1 MVILIQNRLIKKLIY
16 IFCLTYLFISNNVT
30 AEEIIRMAVTTSTEN
45 SGLLSVLLPPFEDEH
60 QVKMHI
66 LSVGTGK
73 ALRLGQNGDVDLVL
87 VHAPGAEKKFVD
99 AGFGVNRTAVMH
111 NDFILLGPDNDPAGV
126 NKATS
131 LAVSLGLIQKNQST
145 FISRGDDSGTH
156 KKEQILWDIAGV
168 NPGGRWYLSIGQG
181 MGAALTMAYEKQAYI
196 LSDRGTY
203 LAYLGKMNL
212 NIVFE
217 KDEILKNPY
226 HIILVNPEIHPHIK
240 TKLAQKFINFITGE
254 EGQRIIRD
262 FRINNK
268 PLFYPDVI
276 N

>member
-1 MVILIQNRLIKKLIY
+1 MIKNLIY
-16 IFCLTYLFISNNVT
+16 IICLSHFLLSNNVI
-30 AEEIIRMAVTTSTEN
+30 AKDILRMAVTTSTEN

-60 QVKMHI
+60 QIKMHI
-66 LSVGTGK
+66 LSVGSGK

-87 VHAPGAEKKFVD
+87 VHAPDAEKRFIN
-99 AGFGVNRTAVMH
+99 AGYGVGRTAVMH
-111 NDFILLGPDNDPAGV
+111 NDFILLGPGSDPAGV
-126 NKATS
+126 KSATS
-131 LAVSLGLIQKNQST
+131 LADALGLIKMSQST

-156 KKEQILWDIAGV
+156 KKEQKLWETAGIKLD
-168 NPGGRWYLSIGQG
+168 RKWYLSIGQG

-212 NIVFE
+212 DIVYE

-226 HIILVNPEIHPHIK
+226 HIILVNPKIHPHIK
-240 TKLAQKFINFITGE
+240 TELAQKFIDYITAE
-254 EGQRIIRD
+254 EGQKIILD
-262 FRINNK
+262 FRINNE

>member
-1 MVILIQNRLIKKLIY
+1 MVKFLICII
-16 IFCLTYLFISNNVT
+16 CLTHLFICNNVI
-30 AEEIIRMAVTTSTEN
+30 AEDTFRIAVTTSTEN

-60 QVKMHI
+60 QIKMHI
-66 LSVGTGK
+66 ISVGTGK
-73 ALRLGQNGDVDLVL
+73 ALRLGQNGDVDLVF
-87 VHAPGAEKKFVD
+87 VHAPSAEKKFVD
-99 AGFGVNRTAVMH
+99 EGFGVNRIAVMH

-131 LAVSLGLIQKNQST
+131 LAAALGLIQKNQST

-156 KKEQILWDIAGV
+156 KKEQKLWEIAGV

-181 MGAALTMAYEKQAYI
+181 MGSALTIADEKQAYI

-203 LAYLGKMNL
+203 LSYSRKLNL

-240 TKLAQKFINFITGE
+240 TELAQKFINFITGE
-254 EGQRIIRD
+254 KGQRIIRD

>member
-1 MVILIQNRLIKKLIY
+1 MIKKIIY
-16 IFCLTYLFISNNVT
+16 IICLTHLFICNNVI
-30 AEEIIRMAVTTSTEN
+30 AEGTLRMAVTTSTEN

-60 QVKMHI
+60 QIKIHI

-87 VHAPGAEKKFVD
+87 VHAPEVEKKFID
-99 AGFGVNRTAVMH
+99 AGFGVGRTAVMH
-111 NDFILLGPDNDPAGV
+111 NDYILLGPDGDPAGV
-126 NKATS
+126 RNTTA
-131 LAVSLGLIQKNQST
+131 LVDALGLIQKSQST

-156 KKEQILWDIAGV
+156 KKEQKLWEVAGI
-168 NPGGRWYLSIGQG
+168 NPEGGWYLSIGQG
-181 MGAALTMAYEKQAYI
+181 MGSALTIADEKQAYI

-203 LAYLGKMNL
+203 LSYLRKLNL

-240 TKLAQKFINFITGE
+240 TELAQKFINFITGE
-254 EGQRIIRD
+254 KGQGIIRD

-276 N
+276 K

>member
-1 MVILIQNRLIKKLIY
+1 MKKYLIY
-16 IFCLTYLFISNNVT
+16 IICLTHLFTCTNVI
-30 AEEIIRMAVTTSTEN
+30 AVDILRMAVTTSTEN

-60 QVKMHI
+60 QLKMHI

-87 VHAPGAEKKFVD
+87 VHAPDAEKKFIDV
-99 AGFGVNRTAVMH
+99 GFGVGRTAVMH
-111 NDFILLGPDNDPAGV
+111 NDFILLGPKSDPAGV
-126 NKATS
+126 KKS
-131 LAVSLGLIQKNQST
+131 VSLTEALALIQKSQSI

-156 KKEQILWDIAGV
+156 KKEQKLWDIAGV
-168 NPGGRWYLSIGQG
+168 KPEGGWYLSIGQG
-181 MGAALTMAYEKQAYI
+181 MGAALTMAYEKQAYT

-212 NIVFE
+212 DIVYE
-217 KDEILKNPY
+217 KDEILQNPY
-226 HIILVNPEIHPHIK
+226 HIILVNPEIHPYIK
-240 TKLAQKFINFITGE
+240 TELAQKFIDYITGE
-254 EGQRIIRD
+254 EGQNIIRD
-262 FRINNK
+262 FRINDK

>member
-1 MVILIQNRLIKKLIY
+1 
-16 IFCLTYLFISNNVT
+16 
-30 AEEIIRMAVTTSTEN
+30 
-45 SGLLSVLLPPFEDEH
+45 
-60 QVKMHI
+60 
-66 LSVGTGK
+66 
-73 ALRLGQNGDVDLVL
+73 
-87 VHAPGAEKKFVD
+87 
-99 AGFGVNRTAVMH
+99 MH
-111 NDFILLGPDNDPAGV
+111 NDFILLGPDSDPAGV
-126 NKATS
+126 KIATS
-131 LAVSLGLIQKNQST
+131 LAAALSLIQKSQST

-156 KKEQILWDIAGV
+156 KKEQKLWNNAGI
-168 NPGGRWYLSIGQG
+168 NPDGEWYLSIGQG

-240 TKLAQKFINFITGE
+240 TKLAQKFINYITGE
-254 EGQRIIRD
+254 KGQRIIRD
-262 FRINNK
+262 FRIKNN
-268 PLFYPDVI
+268 PLFYPDAI